1 MSEVMVRPAY
11 TADGFCAEFG
21 IGKSKFYEEIRA
33 GRLKAY
39 KVGDRTMIAGEDGLA
54 WRDRYRAQ
62 GCRRAA
68 FPDRRLAA

>member
-11 TADGFCAEFG
+11 TVDNFCAEFG
-21 IGKSKFYEEIRA
+21 VGKSKFYEEIRT
-33 GRLKAY
+33 GRLRAY

-62 GCRRAA
+62 GYHRAA
-68 FPDRRLAA
+68 YPDRRLAA